1 MKNLKKLNRNQL
13 KTVTGGIA
21 CRTEDDYCPG
31 TSVCCRNGGQFDG
44 LCRSLQ
50 QMVTQCAF

>member
-50 QMVTQCAF
+50 QMATQCAF